1 MRGAPAPVA
10 GVLALLAAG
19 LVALPACNM
28 AVPAL
33 YVIQGPNKK
42 PAQFTLPEDRKLV
55 VFVDDRENVVSR
67 LQLRAQIADDIGT
80 VLQQQELVREV
91 VSGRELI
98 AYVRRV
104 ETASRRVPIDELGK
118 VVGADLV
125 LYVEM
130 DSFALSADGASAT
143 PVSTGYLKVIDLR
156 EKRRLFPPD
165 GDDPRGFPVTS
176 EVKNMDLEMY
186 RTSAARRKAEDLLA
200 KTFAQDVARVFFE
213 HDPKNF
219 GGGVSEFRR

>member
-1 MRGAPAPVA
+1 
-10 GVLALLAAG
+10 
-19 LVALPACNM
+19 M

-33 YVIQGPNKK
+33 YVIQGPQKR

-67 LQLRAQIADDIGT
+67 LQLRAQLADDVGSRI
-80 VLQQQELVREV
+80 QQEELVREV

-130 DSFALSADGASAT
+130 DAFTLSADGASAT
-143 PVSTGYLKVIDLR
+143 PVASAYVKVVDLK
-156 EKRRLFPPD
+156 EKRRIFPPD
-165 GDDPRGFPVTS
+165 GDDPRGFPVSS
-176 EVKNMDLEMY
+176 ELKNMDVEMY
-186 RTSAARRKAEDLLA
+186 RTSAARRKAEDLLERQ
-200 KTFAQDVARVFFE
+200 FAEEVARIFYE

-219 GGGVSEFRR
+219 GGGVTEFRR

>member
-1 MRGAPAPVA
+1 MRVPSAIAA
-10 GVLALLAAG
+10 ALAAAALLAG
-19 LVALPACNM
+19 GCNM

-33 YVIQGPNKK
+33 YVIQGPQKR

-67 LQLRAQIADDIGT
+67 LQLRAQLADDVGSRI
-80 VLQQQELVREV
+80 QQEELVREV

-130 DSFALSADGASAT
+130 DAFTLSADGASAT
-143 PVSTGYLKVIDLR
+143 PVASAYVKVVDLK
-156 EKRRLFPPD
+156 EKRRIFPPD
-165 GDDPRGFPVTS
+165 GDDPRGFPVSS
-176 EVKNMDLEMY
+176 ELKNMDVEMY
-186 RTSAARRKAEDLLA
+186 RTSAARRKAEDLLERQ
-200 KTFAQDVARVFFE
+200 FAEEVARIFYE

-219 GGGVSEFRR
+219 GGGVTEFRR

>member
-1 MRGAPAPVA
+1 VRVPSAIAA
-10 GVLALLAAG
+10 ALAAAALLAG
-19 LVALPACNM
+19 GCNM

-33 YVIQGPNKK
+33 YVIQGPQKR

-67 LQLRAQIADDIGT
+67 LQLRAQLADDVGSRI
-80 VLQQQELVREV
+80 QQEELVREV

-130 DSFALSADGASAT
+130 DAFTLSADGASAT
-143 PVSTGYLKVIDLR
+143 PVASAYVKVVDLK
-156 EKRRLFPPD
+156 EKRRIFPPD
-165 GDDPRGFPVTS
+165 GDDPRGFPVSS
-176 EVKNMDLEMY
+176 ELKNMDVEMY
-186 RTSAARRKAEDLLA
+186 RTSAARRKAEDLLERQ
-200 KTFAQDVARVFFE
+200 FAEEVARIFYE

-219 GGGVSEFRR
+219 GGGVTEFRR

>member
-1 MRGAPAPVA
+1 MRVPSAIAA
-10 GVLALLAAG
+10 ALAAAALLAG
-19 LVALPACNM
+19 GCNM

-33 YVIQGPNKK
+33 YVIQGPQKR

-67 LQLRAQIADDIGT
+67 LQLRAQLADDVGSRI
-80 VLQQQELVREV
+80 QQEELVREV

-130 DSFALSADGASAT
+130 DAFTLSADGASAT
-143 PVSTGYLKVIDLR
+143 PVASAYVKVVDLK
-156 EKRRLFPPD
+156 EKRRIFPAD
-165 GDDPRGFPVTS
+165 GDDPRGFPVSS
-176 EVKNMDLEMY
+176 EVKNMDVEMY
-186 RTSAARRKAEDLLA
+186 RTSAARRKAEDLLERQ
-200 KTFAQDVARVFFE
+200 FAEEVARIFYE

-219 GGGVSEFRR
+219 GGGVTEFRR